1 MKETLNEYLQK
12 IAKSK
17 NVIREHFDQAKQSN
31 KCLTTLDLN
40 HACSCL
46 YGEEWE
52 YDAEV
57 DACLNRK
64 LNSINKLIYKE
75 GTKIK
80 CDVGSID
87 TTTLDGS
94 LRGTWGTPI
103 QSDNQL
109 FDGSD
114 NAKTVMGTDP
124 SQPMQSGYDYA
135 KRTIKLKI

>member
-1 MKETLNEYLQK
+1 MFN
-12 IAKSK
+12 
-17 NVIREHFDQAKQSN
+17 
-31 KCLTTLDLN
+31 
-40 HACSCL
+40 
-46 YGEEWE
+46 
-52 YDAEV
+52 DAEV

-80 CDVGSID
+80 CDLGSID

-103 QSDNQL
+103 TADNQL
-109 FDGSD
+109 FDGPD

-124 SQPMQSGYDYA
+124 SQPMQSGYAYA
-135 KRTIKLKI
+135 RAAHGNHDPSSIVEKRTIKIKI